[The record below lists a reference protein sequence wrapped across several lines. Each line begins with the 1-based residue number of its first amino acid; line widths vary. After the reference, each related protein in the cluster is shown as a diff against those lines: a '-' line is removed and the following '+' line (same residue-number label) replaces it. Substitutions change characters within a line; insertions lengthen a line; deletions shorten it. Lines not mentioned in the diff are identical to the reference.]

1 MQNTPAALSQD
12 PQRST
17 AARSTTGRAAIAVS
31 ASLLGAVA
39 LLGCPNPAQGTAVA
53 SGGGGGVS
61 GSSIPVSNAAAS
73 GGDTTPV
80 AKVGDFVIT
89 VGDLQRRL
97 DKQSPFVRQRY
108 HAEDKRQEFLDN
120 QLRFELLAQE
130 AMRRGL
136 HNDADV
142 QETIKKVMVQKLTR
156 LDFEGKVSLSDI
168 TDEQMRAYYDAHLED
183 YNKPEMTRA
192 SVLVIAKGAD
202 PAAAKAI
209 ADKAHKS
216 ATMEKTIGDRA
227 HFRRLVAEFGTDL
240 ETKKTGGDLRYK
252 SKQELTEAYGAEA
265 AEQVWA
271 LPSINAVSDI
281 LETKD
286 SYLVFKKTGT
296 RKPIERGFDQVK
308 NQIRNLLYREQRGE
322 AFNSF
327 VDKLKVDFAVETFP
341 EQLKKLEI
349 KSGPEGKGDGTF
361 GDPSLLGGPGGDPH
375 AGH

>member
-1 MQNTPAALSQD
+1 MKHTPSSFDLRPHS
-12 PQRST
+12 R
-17 AARSTTGRAAIAVS
+17 AIAP
-31 ASLLGAVA
+31 ACAGLLAGVMMM
-39 LLGCPNPAQGTAVA
+39 GCPHEAQGGGAAAVGGAKVAGA
-53 SGGGGGVS
+53 SV
-61 GSSIPVSNAAAS
+61 PVSNATPSA
-73 GGDTTPV
+73 GDPTPV
-80 AKVGDFVIT
+80 AKVGDYVIT
-89 VGDLQRRL
+89 LGDLQRRL

-108 HAEDKRQEFLDN
+108 HSDEKRQEFLDN

-156 LDFEGKVSLSDI
+156 LDFEGKVALSDI
-168 TDEQMRAYYDAHLED
+168 SDEQMRAYYDSHLDE

-202 PAAAKAI
+202 AAAAKAT
-209 ADKAHKS
+209 AEKAHKS
-216 ATMEKTIGDRA
+216 ATLEKSIGDRA
-227 HFRRLVAEFGTDL
+227 HFRRIVSEFGTDV

-252 SKQELTEAYGAEA
+252 SKKELTEAYGAVA
-265 AEQVWA
+265 ADRVWS

-281 LETKD
+281 IETND
-286 SYLVFKKTGT
+286 SFLIFKKTGT

-308 NQIRNLLYREQRGE
+308 NQIRNLLYREQRGD

-349 KSGPEGKGDGTF
+349 KSGPEGQGDGTF
-361 GDPSLLGGPGGDPH
+361 GDPGLLGPGAGPGGDPH
-375 AGH
+375 GH

>member
-1 MQNTPAALSQD
+1 MKQIASSLDLGTFARAGLAA
-12 PQRST
+12 
-17 AARSTTGRAAIAVS
+17 S
-31 ASLLGAVA
+31 AGLLGGVL
-39 LLGCPNPAQGTAVA
+39 LLGCPHPAQGGAV
-53 SGGGGGVS
+53 SGGGGGKVA
-61 GSSIPVSNAAAS
+61 GASIPVANS
-73 GGDTTPV
+73 TPDADDPTPI
-80 AKVGDFVIT
+80 AKVGDYVIT
-89 VGDLQRRL
+89 LGDLQRRL

-108 HAEDKRQEFLDN
+108 HSEEKRQEFLDN

-168 TDEQMRAYYDAHLED
+168 SEETMRAYYDSHLDE

-192 SVLVIAKGAD
+192 SVLIIAKGTD
-202 PAAAKAI
+202 PAAAREKAK
-209 ADKAHKS
+209 KAHQS

-227 HFRRLVAEFGTDL
+227 HFRRLVSEFGTDV
-240 ETKKTGGDLRYK
+240 ETKKTGGDLRYQ
-252 SKQELTEAYGAEA
+252 SKGELTAAYGADA
-265 AEQVWA
+265 AEKVWV

-281 LETKD
+281 IETAD
-286 SYLVFKKTGT
+286 SFLIFKKTGT

-308 NQIRNLLYREQRGE
+308 NQIRNLLYREQRGD

-327 VDKLKVDFAVETFP
+327 VDKLRIDFAVETFP
-341 EQLKKLEI
+341 EHLKKLEI
-349 KSGPEGKGDGTF
+349 KSGPEGEGDGTF
-361 GDPSLLGGPGGDPH
+361 GDPGLLGPGGPGGDPH